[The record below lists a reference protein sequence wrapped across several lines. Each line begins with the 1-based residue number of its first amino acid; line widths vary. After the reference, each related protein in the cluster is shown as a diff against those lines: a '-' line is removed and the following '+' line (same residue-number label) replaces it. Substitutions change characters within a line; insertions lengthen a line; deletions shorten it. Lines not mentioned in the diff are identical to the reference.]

1 MNSMLCV
8 SPYCTQ
14 SLVELLQTKQKNAAV
29 RRISF
34 SQLVNHQHEGCK
46 PSVGALI
53 VFEQVI

>member
-1 MNSMLCV
+1 MLCV